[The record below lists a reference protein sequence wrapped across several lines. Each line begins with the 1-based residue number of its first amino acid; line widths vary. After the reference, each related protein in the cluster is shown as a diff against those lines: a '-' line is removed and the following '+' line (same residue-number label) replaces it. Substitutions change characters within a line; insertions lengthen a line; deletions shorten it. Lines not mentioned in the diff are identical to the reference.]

1 MFTAVQ
7 SLCSPITWL
16 PRAGQGQHKGP
27 QAFPVGV
34 HTNEMQL
41 PAVTREG
48 LGRAPH
54 PLILLLLPLQL
65 PSSNRLVCESST
77 LHCNLSSPYTI
88 LLEPHQD
95 PPTFWGCE
103 EAGYQGAR
111 RMLRYSSSASP
122 FWSSWLEI
130 QSRLHFLVTWSLA
143 QLNKDD
149 HLPLSS
155 LRILATTAAQTGGRS
170 WGCAEFHSGI

>member
-54 PLILLLLPLQL
+54 PLIPLLLPLQL

-88 LLEPHQD
+88 D
-95 PPTFWGCE
+95 P
-103 EAGYQGAR
+103 
-111 RMLRYSSSASP
+111 RMTRKAAKRSRESSP
-122 FWSSWLEI
+122 GRGKLG
-130 QSRLHFLVTWSLA
+130 HFLLPEPVLLCMHSL
-143 QLNKDD
+143 LNRK
-149 HLPLSS
+149 HWP
-155 LRILATTAAQTGGRS
+155 RIIIFEELKS
-170 WGCAEFHSGI
+170 CS